1 MASFLWIDNLAAPDA
16 LFEMSFSLPFLGSDF
31 NLLPLITVVLFY
43 AQQKMFMPPPT
54 TDEMAMQQK
63 MMNFMMIF
71 MGFLFYRVPAGL
83 CVYFIA
89 SSVWG
94 MSERKLLEFLPE
106 KQIDPEKLKKKQE
119 KRGGGFFGKL
129 MAQMQEAAD
138 MQEQIK
144 KQREANGGNAQ
155 SGAGTTKRRKK

>member
-1 MASFLWIDNLAAPDA
+1 MWVENLAAPDA
-16 LFEMSFSLPFLGSDF
+16 LFEMPFSLPFLGSDF
-31 NLLPLITVVLFY
+31 NLLPMITIVLFY

-106 KQIDPEKLKKKQE
+106 KAVDEEKLRRKKE
-119 KRGGGFFGKL
+119 KRGDGFFGKFVQ
-129 MAQMQEAAD
+129 QMQAAAE

-144 KQREANGGNAQ
+144 KNQREGNGNDSQAK
-155 SGAGTTKRRKK
+155 SGSPKRRK